1 MEATLRRMREKAA
14 GDDRGFTLIELLV
27 VVVIIGVLVA
37 IAVPMYLNYRKGAAN
52 KSAQSDVRGAVSA
65 VEQFYTE
72 NSNTYPGDGNNT
84 VGSSLIFNI
93 TTSTSGGGTGTGAT
107 TETANVSA
115 GNYLGINNMGTFYYI
130 CGYNADGGTVYV
142 YNSQNGGSV
151 GKSTQTGANPA
162 AIFTACLT
170 NGS

>member
-14 GDDRGFTLIELLV
+14 GEDRGFTLIELLV

-65 VEQFYTE
+65 AEQFYTE
-72 NSNTYPGDGNNT
+72 NSNQYPGPGTNT
-84 VGSSLIFNI
+84 VGNKLVFNI
-93 TTSTSGGGTGTGAT
+93 TTSSSGGGTGSGAT

-115 GNYLGINNMGTFYYI
+115 GNYLGITNKGTYYYI
-130 CGYNADGGTVYV
+130 CGYNQDGGTVYV
-142 YNSQNGGSV
+142 YNSQTGGSV
-151 GKSTQTGANPA
+151 NKSTQTGADPA
-162 AIFTACLT
+162 AIFTACLA